1 MHDGVDGERHVVA
14 GRALSV
20 SFPASSPYATSA
32 GGQLMGLN
40 AADEIQGQQVWDD
53 LPLGSGLAGGG
64 DQSAVFG
71 RPWYQQHLTTAGHG
85 RLVPDM
91 ALEADLDYPIA
102 ELLHDRL
109 QRSWL
114 GRWRWDERA
123 TPLMAGGIA
132 LPDDQAA
139 SYGEGPLGLVNPLL
153 HLGEGPL

>member
-64 DQSAVFG
+64 GQSAVFG

-91 ALEADLDYPIA
+91 ALEADLALPHRRTTA
-102 ELLHDRL
+102 RPAATVMAGQVAVGRAPPRLLHGGRDRP
-109 QRSWL
+109 
-114 GRWRWDERA
+114 GR
-123 TPLMAGGIA
+123 
-132 LPDDQAA
+132 
-139 SYGEGPLGLVNPLL
+139 
-153 HLGEGPL
+153 